1 MEAWNL
7 LTLFQLARPQWAVI
21 LDQSNTSEEF
31 AMQDLKALLDEPED
45 KYMDEHQLAA
55 FKGVLLSR
63 QHELRDRLKQRQEDI
78 AARVVTPDEA
88 DMSALE
94 EERSLNLR
102 FIAREQDELKQIAA
116 ALERIEDE
124 SFGWCVLTGEP
135 IGLKRL
141 IHTPTALRSFDAQA
155 LVEQKNRNMASGMAI

>member
-1 MEAWNL
+1 
-7 LTLFQLARPQWAVI
+7 
-21 LDQSNTSEEF
+21 
-31 AMQDLKALLDEPED
+31 
-45 KYMDEHQLAA
+45 
-55 FKGVLLSR
+55 
-63 QHELRDRLKQRQEDI
+63 
-78 AARVVTPDEA
+78 
-88 DMSALE
+88 MSALE